1 MYTPRGLLNGKTVPL
16 SFFHGDLVTAP
27 TAMTSKETKRNRTM
41 SLIYRSTAI
50 AVVSLLALLP
60 HAASAQAPSSRVPV
74 LVELFTSEGCSSC
87 PPADALLGRLDREQ
101 PVGNANIIVLEE
113 HVDYWDQGGWH
124 DRFSSSYFTDR
135 QNNYLPRLN
144 FQDPYTPQMVVDGS
158 SQFVGNDSQKALH
171 AIAQSAK
178 TPPKLALTLANPVVD
193 GQHIGC
199 SVSAVGDLPKGDL
212 YAAVVQ
218 PSAST
223 NVRGGENGGR
233 HLEHVGIVRSMQRI
247 GKVQDLSSGPV
258 KFHLNAPADT
268 SATNLRIVVFAQGS
282 GQGPIEG
289 AASIDTGH

>member
-1 MYTPRGLLNGKTVPL
+1 
-16 SFFHGDLVTAP
+16 
-27 TAMTSKETKRNRTM
+27 M
-41 SLIYRSTAI
+41 SLIYRFTAI
-50 AVVSLLALLP
+50 AAVSLLALLP
-60 HAASAQAPSSRVPV
+60 LAASAQAASSRVPV

-124 DRFSSSYFTDR
+124 DRFSSSLFTDR

-171 AIAQSAK
+171 AIAQAAQR
-178 TPPKLALTLANPVVD
+178 PKLSLTLATPVVD
-193 GQHIGC
+193 GQHIAG
-199 SVSAVGDLPKGDL
+199 SVSAAGDLPKGDL

-223 NVRGGENGGR
+223 SVRGGENGGH
-233 HLEHVGIVRSMQRI
+233 HLDHTGVVRSLQRI
-247 GKVQDLSSGPV
+247 GKVQDLSSGPL
-258 KFHLNAPADT
+258 KFRLNAPADT
-268 SATNLRIVVFAQGS
+268 SASSLRIVVFAQGS

-289 AASIDTGH
+289 AAAIETGH